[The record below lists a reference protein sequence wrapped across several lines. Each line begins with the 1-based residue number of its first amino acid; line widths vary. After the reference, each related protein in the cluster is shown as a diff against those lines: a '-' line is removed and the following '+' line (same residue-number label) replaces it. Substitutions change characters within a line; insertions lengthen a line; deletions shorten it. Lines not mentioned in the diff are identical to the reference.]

1 MIKNE
6 PVLCNNGMNICIDGE
21 CTGTVCAMR
30 DMTDCQC
37 TTGEGDSDSVLCHVC
52 CRQETSG
59 TCRSSFDLFGSGA
72 GQFKV
77 GGKVCN
83 NFQGFCSNDNP
94 PRYVIIIKHVSECH
108 VCRHAQVE
116 NISV

>member
-37 TTGEGDSDSVLCHVC
+37 TTGEGDSDSDVLCHVC

-59 TCRSSFDLFGSGA
+59 TCQSSFDLFGNA

-108 VCRHAQVE
+108 NYVADMHR
-116 NISV
+116 